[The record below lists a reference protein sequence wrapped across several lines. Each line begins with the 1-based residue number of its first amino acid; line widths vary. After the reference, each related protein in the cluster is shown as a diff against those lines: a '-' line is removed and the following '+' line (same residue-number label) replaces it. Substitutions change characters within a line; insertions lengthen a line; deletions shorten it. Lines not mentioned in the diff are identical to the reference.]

1 MAETKP
7 KRIAVITGSTR
18 IVRIGPEVAKF
29 VTRILET
36 ELSSPA
42 GGETADFTLSQVDI
56 ATFNLPVF
64 DEAVHPAQV
73 PIAAQFAHTHSKAWS
88 AEIAKYDGY
97 VLVTACYNGG
107 PPGRIKN
114 AIDYLYNEI
123 RGKPWLIISYGIMGG
138 YQASDSLK
146 TSLETMYTHVVETRP
161 TLSFAKNE
169 PFEFGLPLDMR
180 LAGAGKLGD
189 QSLKDWQE
197 KKSDIA
203 RGFEELKEYLMRE
216 KTSSA

>member
-1 MAETKP
+1 MAETGP

-18 IVRIGPEVAKF
+18 AVRIGPQVAKF
-29 VTRILET
+29 VTGILET
-36 ELSSPA
+36 KLSSPA
-42 GGETADFTLSQVDI
+42 GSETANFTLSQVDI

-73 PIAAQFAHTHSKAWS
+73 PIAAQFAHAHSKAWS

-97 VLVTACYNGG
+97 VLITACYNGG
-107 PPGRIKN
+107 PPGGVKN

-138 YQASDSLK
+138 FQASDSLK
-146 TSLETMYTHVVETRP
+146 MSLETMFTHIVETRP

-189 QSLKDWQE
+189 QTLRDWQ
-197 KKSDIA
+197 KNKADIG

-216 KTSSA
+216 KTSSM

>member
-7 KRIAVITGSTR
+7 KRIAVITGNTR
-18 IVRIGPEVAKF
+18 VVRIGPEVAKF
-29 VTRILET
+29 VTGILET

-42 GGETADFTLSQVDI
+42 GGKTADFTLSQVDV
-56 ATFNLPVF
+56 ATINLPVF

-73 PIAAQFAHTHSKAWS
+73 LIAAQFAHAHSKAWS

-107 PPGRIKN
+107 PPGGIKN
-114 AIDYLYNEI
+114 AVDYLYNEI

-146 TSLETMYTHVVETRP
+146 TPLETMYTHAVETRLA
-161 TLSFAKNE
+161 LSFAKNE
-169 PFEFGLPLDMR
+169 PFEFGLPLDMH
-180 LAGAGKLGD
+180 LAGVGKLGD

-203 RGFEELKEYLMRE
+203 RGFEELKEYLMSE